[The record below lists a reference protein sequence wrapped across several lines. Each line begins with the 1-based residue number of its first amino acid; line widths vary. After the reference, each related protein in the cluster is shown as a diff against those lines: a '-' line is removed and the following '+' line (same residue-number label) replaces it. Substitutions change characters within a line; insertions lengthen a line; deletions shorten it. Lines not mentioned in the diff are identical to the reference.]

1 MRRAPF
7 IFANWRLKLT
17 ALVVACGMWVG
28 VVYATN
34 PPAIT
39 TVAVPVQANGL
50 GTDLLLL
57 HSIQPVTIKVA
68 GVASN
73 VRAASVSA
81 HLFAS
86 VNLRKIVRPGEY
98 EVPLTVSKT
107 DPNFAVLSSPNKVLV
122 VVDVWKTASL
132 PVHVV
137 VSKAPPVGYDVNNA
151 ATTATP
157 AAVTVR
163 APSSILP
170 NLLAEARVSLGSVL
184 STESIPATVSLVN
197 TGNLAQQITYQPT
210 VVTVHAV
217 ITSTTT
223 QRTLAV
229 VAAVSGQV
237 AAGYALTGVQTT
249 PLTVDATGSSSA
261 LAGLAALN
269 TQPVDL
275 GGLSKDTTVQVPLV
289 IPSGVSTSTTVVTVV
304 ITISALPSASATPT
318 PTPAPSPTPTPTP

>member
-1 MRRAPF
+1 MRPRF
-7 IFANWRLKLT
+7 ILANWRLKLT
-17 ALVVACGMWVG
+17 SLVVACGMWVG

-39 TVAVPVQANGL
+39 TVAVPVQVNGL
-50 GTDLLLL
+50 GSNLLTL

-73 VRAASVSA
+73 VRAATVSS

-86 VNLRKIVRPGEY
+86 VNLKRISRPGEY
-98 EVPLTVSKT
+98 EVPLTLSKT

-137 VSKAPPVGYDVNNA
+137 VSKAPPVGYLVNNS

-157 AAVTVR
+157 ADITVR

-184 STESIPATVSLVN
+184 SSESIPATVSLVN
-197 TGNLAQQITYQPT
+197 TGNLAQQITFQPT
-210 VVTVHAV
+210 VVSVHAV

-223 QRTLAV
+223 HTTLAV
-229 VAAVSGQV
+229 VATVTGQV
-237 AAGYALTGVQTT
+237 ASGYALTGIQTT
-249 PLTVDATGSSSA
+249 PLTVDASGASSA
-261 LAGLAALN
+261 LAGLAALD
-269 TQPVDL
+269 TQPVDVS
-275 GGLSKDTTVQVPLV
+275 GLSKDTTIQVPLV
-289 IPSGVSTSTTVVTVV
+289 TPSGVSTSTTVVTVV
-304 ITISALPSASATPT
+304 VTISPLPPATASPT
-318 PTPAPSPTPTPTP
+318 PTPNPSPTPTATP